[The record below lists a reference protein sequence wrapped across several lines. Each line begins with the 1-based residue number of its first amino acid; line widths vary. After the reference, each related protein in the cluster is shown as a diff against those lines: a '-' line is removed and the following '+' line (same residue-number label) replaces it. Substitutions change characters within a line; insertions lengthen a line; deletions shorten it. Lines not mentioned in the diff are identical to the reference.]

1 MITGK
6 CVCRQVN
13 NSWVT
18 DKWSTCWLVHGGN
31 LGNEWSAVYLH
42 IFSKFEI
49 NLRVIF

>member
-18 DKWSTCWLVHGGN
+18 DKWSTCWVVRGGN